1 MKAGEMT
8 DNHDVGGRGSD
19 APIPRKEHAFL
30 PWEFRVEA
38 LREALTDPKRPGAP
52 RMTVD
57 EMRRGIE
64 ALTAEEYYNLNFY
77 GKWLRSMIAIFS
89 ERNLVERA
97 QIERRAAELAAEH
110 EHEH

>member
-1 MKAGEMT
+1 MRAGGMT

-38 LREALTDPKRPGAP
+38 LREALTDPKRP
-52 RMTVD
+52 RD
-57 EMRRGIE
+57 
-64 ALTAEEYYNLNFY
+64 
-77 GKWLRSMIAIFS
+77 
-89 ERNLVERA
+89 LVERA